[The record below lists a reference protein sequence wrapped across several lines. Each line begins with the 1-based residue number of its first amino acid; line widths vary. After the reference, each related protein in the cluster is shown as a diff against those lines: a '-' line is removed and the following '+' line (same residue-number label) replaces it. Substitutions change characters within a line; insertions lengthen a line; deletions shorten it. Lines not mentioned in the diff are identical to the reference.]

1 MKNKRQRLQLIVH
14 LVKTQCVGSQSQL
27 SELLKEQGLDVTQA
41 TLSRDLK
48 SLRISKVATE
58 AGQYMYIIPDSNEM
72 ERRMMIHNQTGSR
85 ARGKN
90 GVLTVEFSGN
100 LAVIKTRNGYA
111 AGLAYDI
118 DMGKTPEIIGTIAGA
133 DTVVVIFREQVTRTR
148 AIEVISSLVAVQHK
162 TNWQ

>member
-27 SELLKEQGLDVTQA
+27 SDLLKEQGLDVTQA

-58 AGQYMYIIPDSNEM
+58 SGQYMYIIPDSSEM
-72 ERRMMIHNQTGSR
+72 ESRMMVQIQSSNR

-90 GVLTVEFSGN
+90 GVLTVEFSGP

-118 DMGKTPEIIGTIAGA
+118 DMSKTPEIIGTIAGA
-133 DTVVVIFREQVTRTR
+133 DTVLVVFRENITRQR
-148 AIEVISSLVAVQHK
+148 AIDVIGSLVVVQNK
-162 TNWQ
+162 SNLK